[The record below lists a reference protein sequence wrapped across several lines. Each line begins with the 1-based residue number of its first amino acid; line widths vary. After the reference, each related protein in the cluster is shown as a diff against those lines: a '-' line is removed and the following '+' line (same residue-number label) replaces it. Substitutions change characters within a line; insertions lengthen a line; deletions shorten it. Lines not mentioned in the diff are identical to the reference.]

1 MNVGFVLFPFLLF
14 FLQTITTSSSGS
26 ICEPIT
32 TPHCLAIGYNQ
43 TFYSAGHFN
52 NGLGH
57 RSQAEAAAAL
67 YDFYGLIELR
77 CSPDLP
83 LLLCSLFTPVCI
95 QTRVEGSVLEIE
107 NEVSS
112 LSVCRS
118 VCERARAGCEPL
130 VTGAGYPWP
139 HFLNCSLFPVEFCM
153 ENSHHH
159 LLQKLLEGA
168 EAEAEAD
175 VEHHVEDVKDFTPDP
190 QKQLLLKNETN
201 ATTRTAAKQASVFR
215 HLFSAESFSLLT
227 TIVTSATAVVLCLFA
242 LLTTLASSHELE
254 YPTAVLPY
262 PTACWLVTSTLHLM
276 GAIFGGSSPSLP
288 SPSSSSPSLCLLS
301 TLLLSYLSTAGDYW
315 ATVWAFAWYLKA
327 RKVWAEEAV
336 HRMATWFHLVGWLLP
351 GAQLAASLL
360 LQTTTIFHACYAAS
374 SSPSSTKLE
383 VGPSAS
389 FYVFALPSAVAYLL
403 AVCLLACSIGGL
415 RAIHRTVR
423 LNRLKEEE
431 EEEVE
436 NGKEGKDGGG
446 DYFLKEAEPV
456 RAVLC
461 RLAFTSL
468 CYCLLQFMVLSAL
481 FYRQFFDSRSSKNGM
496 IALAQLVG
504 CSASALLAI
513 GSSLVLLTS
522 EDTLEVWVQLFR
534 RGRGR
539 GRGRKNSKVVEGQPT
554 SINTTA
560 TTATNDTLYASIQGS
575 DEEEEE
581 EDMDSSA

>member
-1 MNVGFVLFPFLLF
+1 MSVLCFSPSCCFSFKRSPPL
-14 FLQTITTSSSGS
+14 SSGS

-95 QTRVEGSVLEIE
+95 QTRVEGSLLEIE

-130 VTGAGYPWP
+130 VTGAGFPWP

-159 LLQKLLEGA
+159 LLQKLLEEGA

-175 VEHHVEDVKDFTPDP
+175 VEHHVPDVKDFTPDP
-190 QKQLLLKNETN
+190 QKQLLLRNETFPGAN
-201 ATTRTAAKQASVFR
+201 STTRTAAKQASLFG
-215 HLFSAESFSLLT
+215 HLFSAETLSSLI

-242 LLTTLASSHELE
+242 LLTTWLGAWSRQHHQELE

-262 PTACWLVTSTLHLM
+262 PTACWLVTSTLQLM
-276 GAIFGGSSPSLP
+276 GAILGGSSPSLP
-288 SPSSSSPSLCLLS
+288 SPSSFSSPSLCLLS

-315 ATVWAFAWYLKA
+315 STVWAFAWYLKA
-327 RKVWAEEAV
+327 RRAWAEEAV

-431 EEEVE
+431 EEVE
-436 NGKEGKDGGG
+436 NGKEEKEDGGG

-461 RLAFTSL
+461 RLLLTSAG
-468 CYCLLQFMVLSAL
+468 YCLLQCMVLSAL

-496 IALAQLVG
+496 IGLAQLVG
-504 CSASALLAI
+504 CSGSALLAI

-522 EDTLEVWVQLFR
+522 EDTLEVWVQLFK
-534 RGRGR
+534 GRG
-539 GRGRKNSKVVEGQPT
+539 KNSKVEGQPT
-554 SINTTA
+554 SITT
-560 TTATNDTLYASIQGS
+560 TTATNDTLYASILGS
-575 DEEEEE
+575 DEE
-581 EDMDSSA
+581 DNTA